1 MGNGVYG
8 TKMNKIDYPPQIR
21 ALISH
26 FKRLPGIGPRSAERV
41 VIWLLRSG
49 RQTAGDLAVGL
60 AQAAQEISQCPECG
74 FFAIGQAPCEICA
87 APNRDPSIICVVEQA
102 TDVLPIE
109 RTGAFKGHY
118 HVLGGRISPL
128 ENVGPEDLRIEE
140 LQQRVRRDAVE
151 EVILAVGSDVEG
163 EATAHFL
170 AELLR
175 AQEVKVSRI
184 AQGLPAGGGL
194 ESADELTLY
203 RALSGRRTF

>member
-1 MGNGVYG
+1 
-8 TKMNKIDYPPQIR
+8 MNKIDYPPQIR

-49 RQTAGDLAVGL
+49 RQLAGELAVGL
-60 AQAAQEISQCPECG
+60 AQAAQDITQCPQCG
-74 FFAIGQAPCEICA
+74 FFATGQQPCDICA
-87 APNRDPSIICVVEQA
+87 APQRDAAVLCVVEQA

-128 ENVGPEDLRIEE
+128 ENIGPEDLRIEA
-140 LQQRVRRDAVE
+140 LQQRIRLDAVK

-163 EATAHFL
+163 EATAHFI
-170 AELLR
+170 AEILR
-175 AQEVKVSRI
+175 PMGVVVSRI

-194 ESADELTLY
+194 ESADELTLF
-203 RALSGRRTF
+203 RALNGRRNF

>member
-1 MGNGVYG
+1 
-8 TKMNKIDYPPQIR
+8 MNKIDYPPQIR

-49 RQTAGDLAVGL
+49 RQLAGELAVGL
-60 AQAAQEISQCPECG
+60 AQAAQDITQCPQCG
-74 FFAIGQAPCEICA
+74 FFATAQQPCDICSAPQRDA
-87 APNRDPSIICVVEQA
+87 AVLCVVEQA

-128 ENVGPEDLRIEE
+128 ENVGPEDLRIDE
-140 LQQRVRRDAVE
+140 LQQRIRRDAVQ

-163 EATAHFL
+163 EATAHFI
-170 AELLR
+170 AEILR
-175 AQEVKVSRI
+175 PMGVNVSRI

-194 ESADELTLY
+194 ESADELTLF
-203 RALSGRRTF
+203 RALNGRRNF

>member
-1 MGNGVYG
+1 MGNGDYERN
-8 TKMNKIDYPPQIR
+8 MHKIDYPPQIR

-49 RQTAGDLAVGL
+49 RQIAGELAAGL
-60 AQAAQEISQCPECG
+60 AQATQEITQCAECG
-74 FFAIGQAPCEICA
+74 FFATGQEPCEICA
-87 APNRDPSIICVVEQA
+87 APNRDASVLCVVEQA

-128 ENVGPEDLRIEE
+128 ENVGPDDLRIEE
-140 LQQRVRRDAVE
+140 LQQRVRRDAVQ

-175 AQEVKVSRI
+175 PQAVKVSRI

-194 ESADELTLY
+194 ESADELTLF

>member
-1 MGNGVYG
+1 MS
-8 TKMNKIDYPPQIR
+8 KLDYPLQIR

-26 FKRLPGIGPRSAERV
+26 FKRLPGIGPKSAERL
-41 VIWLLRSG
+41 VIWLLRGG
-49 RQTAGDLAVGL
+49 RAVAGELAVGL
-60 AQAAQEISQCPECG
+60 IEAVQQVTECPECG
-74 FFAIGQAPCEICA
+74 FFSTRQQPCEICV
-87 APNRDPSIICVVEQA
+87 APQREATVLCVVEQA

-128 ENVGPEDLRIEE
+128 ENVGPEDLRIKS
-140 LQQRVRRDAVE
+140 LQQRLRRDAVQ

-170 AELLR
+170 AGLLR
-175 AQEVKVSRI
+175 PLGCRVSRI

-194 ESADELTLY
+194 ESADELTLF
-203 RALSGRRTF
+203 RALSGRRNF